1 MSDYK
6 IRNVAES
13 DLDRCF
19 EIEQVSYEGNE
30 AATKEKIR
38 KRIRNY
44 PEGFIVLDLNG
55 MVVGFVNCGATDDV
69 DLANEEFKDLT
80 GHDSNGKHMVIFSVV
95 VHPDFQGKGFAGKLL
110 ADFINRIKR
119 MQKRSIHLICRDN
132 LIEFYKKYGFEYIR
146 KSDSTHGGF
155 NWHEMVLRF

>member
-19 EIEQVSYEGNE
+19 EIEQVSYEGDE
-30 AATKEKIR
+30 AATREKIR
-38 KRIRNY
+38 KRIRQY

-55 MVVGFVNCGATDDV
+55 MVVGFINCGATDNV
-69 DLANEEFKDLT
+69 DLANEEFKDLI
-80 GHDSNGKHMVIFSVV
+80 GHESNGKHIVIFSVV
-95 VHPDFQGKGFAGKLL
+95 VHKDFQGKGFAGKLL
-110 ADFINRIKR
+110 ADFMNRIKR

-146 KSDSTHGGF
+146 KSDSTHGGL
-155 NWHEMVLRF
+155 NWHEMVLSL

>member
-19 EIEQVSYEGNE
+19 EIEQVSYEGDE
-30 AATKEKIR
+30 AATRKKIR
-38 KRIRNY
+38 KRIRQY
-44 PEGFIVLDLNG
+44 PEGFIVLDLNE
-55 MVVGFVNCGATDDV
+55 MVVGFINCGATDNV
-69 DLANEEFKDLT
+69 DLANEEFKDLI
-80 GHDSNGKHMVIFSVV
+80 GHESNGKHIVIFSVV
-95 VHPDFQGKGFAGKLL
+95 VHKDFQGKGFAGKLL

-146 KSDSTHGGF
+146 KSDSTHGGL
-155 NWHEMVLRF
+155 NWHEMVLSL